1 MMHTALETLL
11 INALQDILTI
21 LNKKNN
27 AVRVIGENADILQ
40 FAALLRPAYKKPQGI
55 SAQAGEIE

>member
-21 LNKKNN
+21 FNKKNN

-40 FAALLRPAYKKPQGI
+40 FEALLRPSLQKAARHFGPG
-55 SAQAGEIE
+55 GRN